1 MLTLNKIIME
11 KLKSKKLELLKEKLQ
26 NDLTE
31 IITINH
37 LVGTETITI
46 GEFLNTGMISEKL
59 KNEMPDYHEDYLV
72 HPTIKA
78 LMNLVNSESKE

>member
-11 KLKSKKLELLKEKLQ
+11 KLKPKKLELLKEKLQ

-31 IITINH
+31 TITVNH
-37 LVGTETITI
+37 LIGTETITI
-46 GEFLNTGMISEKL
+46 GEFLNSGIVSEKI

>member
-11 KLKSKKLELLKEKLQ
+11 KLKPKKLELLKEKLQ

-31 IITINH
+31 TITVNH
-37 LVGTETITI
+37 LIGTETITS
-46 GEFLNTGMISEKL
+46 GKFLDSGIVSEKI

-72 HPTIKA
+72 YPTIKA
-78 LMNLVNSESKE
+78 LINRVNSESKE

>member
-11 KLKSKKLELLKEKLQ
+11 KLKPKKLELLKEKLQ

-31 IITINH
+31 IITVNH
-37 LVGTETITI
+37 LIGTETITI
-46 GEFLNTGMISEKL
+46 GEFLNSGIVSEKI

-72 HPTIKA
+72 HPTLKA
-78 LMNLVNSESKE
+78 LMDMVNSESKE

>member
-11 KLKSKKLELLKEKLQ
+11 KLKPKKLELLKEKLQ

-31 IITINH
+31 TITVNH
-37 LVGTETITI
+37 LIGTETITI
-46 GEFLNTGMISEKL
+46 GKFLDSGIVSEKI

-72 HPTIKA
+72 YTTIKA
-78 LMNLVNSESKE
+78 LINMVNSESKE

>member
-11 KLKSKKLELLKEKLQ
+11 KVKPKKLELLKEKLQ

-31 IITINH
+31 TITVNH
-37 LVGTETITI
+37 LIGTETITI
-46 GEFLNTGMISEKL
+46 GKFLDSGIVSEKI

-72 HPTIKA
+72 YPTIKA
-78 LMNLVNSESKE
+78 LINRVNSESKE

>member
-11 KLKSKKLELLKEKLQ
+11 KLKPKKLELLKEKLQ

-31 IITINH
+31 ILTVNH

-46 GEFLNTGMISEKL
+46 GEFLDSGIVSEKI

-72 HPTIKA
+72 YPTIKA
-78 LMNLVNSESKE
+78 LINRVNSESKE

>member
-11 KLKSKKLELLKEKLQ
+11 KLKPKKLELLKEKLQ

-31 IITINH
+31 ILTVNH

-46 GEFLNTGMISEKL
+46 GKFLDSGIVSEKI

-72 HPTIKA
+72 YPTIKA
-78 LMNLVNSESKE
+78 LINMVNSESKE

>member
-1 MLTLNKIIME
+1 ME
-11 KLKSKKLELLKEKLQ
+11 KLKPKKLELLKEKLQ

-31 IITINH
+31 ILTVNH

-46 GEFLNTGMISEKL
+46 GEFLDSGIVSEKI

-72 HPTIKA
+72 YPTIKA
-78 LMNLVNSESKE
+78 LINMVNSESKE

>member
-1 MLTLNKIIME
+1 ME
-11 KLKSKKLELLKEKLQ
+11 KLKPKKLELLKEKLQ

-31 IITINH
+31 TITVNH
-37 LVGTETITI
+37 LIGTETITI
-46 GEFLNTGMISEKL
+46 GEFLNSGIVSEKI

-78 LMNLVNSESKE
+78 LMNMVNSESKE

>member
-11 KLKSKKLELLKEKLQ
+11 KLKPKKLELLKEKLQ

-31 IITINH
+31 TITVNH
-37 LVGTETITI
+37 LIGTETITI
-46 GEFLNTGMISEKL
+46 GKFLDSGIVSEKI

-72 HPTIKA
+72 YPTIKA
-78 LMNLVNSESKE
+78 LINMVNSESKE

>member
-11 KLKSKKLELLKEKLQ
+11 KLKPKKLELLKEKLQ

-31 IITINH
+31 TITVNH
-37 LVGTETITI
+37 LIGTETITI
-46 GEFLNTGMISEKL
+46 GKFLDSGIVSEKI

-72 HPTIKA
+72 YPTIKA
-78 LMNLVNSESKE
+78 LINRVNSESKE

>member
-11 KLKSKKLELLKEKLQ
+11 KLKPKKLELLKEKLQ

-31 IITINH
+31 TITVNH
-37 LVGTETITI
+37 LIGTETITI
-46 GEFLNTGMISEKL
+46 GEFLDSGIVSEKI

-72 HPTIKA
+72 YPTIKA
-78 LMNLVNSESKE
+78 LMNMVNSESKE

>member
-11 KLKSKKLELLKEKLQ
+11 KLKPKKLELLKEKLQ

-31 IITINH
+31 ILTVNH

-46 GEFLNTGMISEKL
+46 GEFLDSGIVSEKI
-59 KNEMPDYHEDYLV
+59 KKEMPDYHEDYLV
-72 HPTIKA
+72 YPTIKA
-78 LMNLVNSESKE
+78 LINRVNSESKE

>member
-11 KLKSKKLELLKEKLQ
+11 KLKPKKLELLKEKLQ

-31 IITINH
+31 TITVNH
-37 LVGTETITI
+37 LIGTETITI
-46 GEFLNTGMISEKL
+46 GEFLDSGIVSEKI

-72 HPTIKA
+72 YPTIKA
-78 LMNLVNSESKE
+78 LINRVNSESKE

>member
-11 KLKSKKLELLKEKLQ
+11 KLKPKKLELLKEKLQ

-31 IITINH
+31 TITVNH
-37 LVGTETITI
+37 LIGTETITI
-46 GEFLNTGMISEKL
+46 GEFLDSGIVSEKI

-78 LMNLVNSESKE
+78 LMNMVNSESKE

>member
-11 KLKSKKLELLKEKLQ
+11 KLKPKKLELLKEKLQ

-31 IITINH
+31 TITVNH
-37 LVGTETITI
+37 LIGTETITI
-46 GEFLNTGMISEKL
+46 GEFLNSGIVSEKI

-78 LMNLVNSESKE
+78 LMNMVNSESKE

>member
-11 KLKSKKLELLKEKLQ
+11 KLKPKKLELLKEKLQ

-31 IITINH
+31 ILTVNH
-37 LVGTETITI
+37 LVGTETNTI
-46 GEFLNTGMISEKL
+46 GEFLDSGIVSEKI

-72 HPTIKA
+72 YPTIKA
-78 LMNLVNSESKE
+78 LINMVNSESKE

>member
-11 KLKSKKLELLKEKLQ
+11 KLKPKKLELLKEKLQ
-26 NDLTE
+26 NDFTEFLTV
-31 IITINH
+31 NH

-46 GEFLNTGMISEKL
+46 GEFLDSGIVSEKI

-72 HPTIKA
+72 YPTIKA
-78 LMNLVNSESKE
+78 LINRVNSESKE

>member
-1 MLTLNKIIME
+1 MLTLNKEVME
-11 KLKSKKLELLKEKLQ
+11 KLKPKKLELLKEKLQ

-31 IITINH
+31 IITVNH

-46 GEFLNTGMISEKL
+46 GQFLDSGIVSEKI

-72 HPTIKA
+72 YPTMKA
-78 LMNLVNSESKE
+78 LMNMVNSESKE

>member
-11 KLKSKKLELLKEKLQ
+11 KLKPKKLELLKEKLQ

-31 IITINH
+31 ILTVNH

-46 GEFLNTGMISEKL
+46 GEFLDSGIVSEKI

-72 HPTIKA
+72 YPTIKA
-78 LMNLVNSESKE
+78 LINMVNSESKE